1 MELLKTSFLEN
12 CLNPVW
18 DEEYT
23 VPVCHHASALTVKV
37 MDREHI
43 GHEEVGHIIIS
54 TEDIIG
60 GELLDDWFPLTLTNG
75 KQQGEVHIGIQFI
88 PLGTNDT
95 GKVLIDGYF
104 KVGHFKSWSGT
115 QCFLQE
121 RDGCRVTMYQD
132 ADTPALP
139 CFNGVTQP
147 DGSDYQPT
155 R

>member
-1 MELLKTSFLEN
+1 MELLKTAFLEN
-12 CLNPVW
+12 NLNPVW

-23 VPVCHHASALTVKV
+23 VPVCHPASQLTVKV

-43 GHEEVGHIIIS
+43 GHEEVGHILIN
-54 TEDIIG
+54 TDDIIG
-60 GELLDDWFPLTLTNG
+60 GEPLDDWYPLTLKNG
-75 KQQGEVHIGIQFI
+75 DKQGEVHIAIQFI

-95 GKVLIDGYF
+95 GKVLVDGYF
-104 KVGHFKSWSGT
+104 KVGYFQCRVVT
-115 QCFLQE
+115 QSLPQE
-121 RDGCRVTMYQD
+121 KDGCRVTMYQD